1 MVIFTPWIC
10 KIPIIALPDDFF
22 SAFPSRF
29 QPILTVLCDQLR
41 MNLSPIAFAASDCV
55 LIGQY
60 VICTININTIQ

>member
-41 MNLSPIAFAASDCV
+41 MNLV